1 MALVSD
7 DVGLSLCFLGRHP
20 GSSLPALRVYGK
32 NRPTC
37 PTPPAAV
44 HTLGSHGYPRDKNHP
59 ASEGVWAGGCTRFVP
74 WEQLTS
80 LCGSG
85 SREKA
90 LDSCCSSA
98 EVTPVRV

>member
-1 MALVSD
+1 MAMVSD
-7 DVGLSLCFLGRHP
+7 DGGLSLSFPGRHP

-59 ASEGVWAGGCTRFVP
+59 ATDGVWAGGRTRLAF
-74 WEQLTS
+74 WEQLAS

-85 SREKA
+85 SGEKA
-90 LDSCCSSA
+90 LGNPCSSA
-98 EVTPVRV
+98 EVTPL

>member
-7 DVGLSLCFLGRHP
+7 DGGLSLSFPGRYP
-20 GSSLPALRVYGK
+20 GSSLPALCVYGK

-44 HTLGSHGYPRDKNHP
+44 HALGSHGYPRDKNHP
-59 ASEGVWAGGCTRFVP
+59 TSDGVWAGGRTRLAP
-74 WEQLTS
+74 QEQLSS

-85 SREKA
+85 SGEKA
-90 LDSCCSSA
+90 LGNPCSSA

>member
-1 MALVSD
+1 MAMVSD
-7 DVGLSLCFLGRHP
+7 DGGLSLSFPGRHP

-59 ASEGVWAGGCTRFVP
+59 ATDGVWAGGRTRFVR
-74 WEQLTS
+74 LFV
-80 LCGSG
+80 LCVG
-85 SREKA
+85 
-90 LDSCCSSA
+90 LDLGKRLWTA
-98 EVTPVRV
+98 VAPVQK